1 MLTLASL
8 MFLLLI
14 VLLLLGLPISIVIGV
29 VSVVF
34 LVLSG
39 QPLQMIPSKIYSGMN
54 AFVLMAIP
62 FFILT
67 GEIMN
72 KTGITDNIINFVNN
86 IVGRFRG
93 GLAHANI
100 FTSILFAGITGAAV
114 SDVSALGSVFI
125 PAMEKQG
132 YKKSF
137 SATLTAA
144 SSIIGPTIP
153 PSIIIVMYAAVTQ
166 VSVGAMFAATI
177 FPGLILGLSHSIYV
191 MIISRY
197 YDFPK
202 YEQKISFKEFAIS
215 FKDSILALIT
225 PFIILG
231 GILGGVFTPTEAAAI
246 AALYALILGV
256 FIYRSI
262 SLKDIFNVTHYTVR
276 ISAILLFIIGVA
288 GVLGW
293 IISLIGLPLL
303 MTNFFLS
310 LTGNKYIIFIL
321 VMLLMIFV
329 GTWLDNGP
337 ACIILAPILAPMM
350 TSIGFHPLHFGTLMI
365 ISLNIGLITPPLGIC
380 LFAACAIGD
389 IKFETIAIQII
400 PFLVLDFIV
409 IILLI
414 FIPNISLYLPKALG
428 LY

>member
-1 MLTLASL
+1 MFTLAIL
-8 MFLLLI
+8 MFLLLV
-14 VLLLLGLPISIVIGV
+14 VLLLLGMPVAIVLGV
-29 VSVVF
+29 VSVLF
-34 LVLSG
+34 LIFSG
-39 QPLQMIPSKIYSGMN
+39 QPLQMVPSKIYSEMN

-62 FFILT
+62 FFILA

-72 KTGITDNIINFVNN
+72 KTGITDNIIKFVNN

-93 GLAHANI
+93 GLAQANI

-132 YKKSF
+132 YKRSF

-166 VSVGAMFAATI
+166 VSVGGLFAATI
-177 FPGLILGLSHSIYV
+177 IPGLILGISQSIYV
-191 MIISRY
+191 IIISRY
-197 YDFPK
+197 YNFPK
-202 YEQKISFKEFAIS
+202 FEIKLSLKEFAIS

-246 AALYALILGV
+246 AVLYALILGV
-256 FIYRSI
+256 FIYRSM
-262 SLKDIFNVTHYTVR
+262 SLKDIYSVTHYTVR

-288 GVLGW
+288 GILGW
-293 IISLIGLPLL
+293 IISLIGLPLM
-303 MTNFFLS
+303 MTEFFLS
-310 LTGNKYIIFIL
+310 FTDNTHIIFIL

-350 TSIGFHPLHFGTLMI
+350 TSLGIHPLHFGTLMI

-380 LFAACAIGD
+380 LFAACAVGNV
-389 IKFETIAIQII
+389 KFEAIAIQII
-400 PFLVLDFIV
+400 PFLLIDFIV

-414 FIPNISLYLPKALG
+414 FLPSLSLYLPKLLG
-428 LY
+428 FY